1 MNRAV
6 LPSLALRK
14 KLSCFFQLLV
24 ANNIPCGCITPSSA
38 HLHMTSFVS
47 FSFSVC
53 LTRTPVSGFGAHMDN
68 PENFPGGAMVKNLP
82 ANAGDMRDTGS
93 IPGLGRSPRGGNA
106 THSRILAWII
116 PWTEEPGGLQSRGSQ
131 RVQDNLLL
139 KYLT

>member
-6 LPSLALRK
+6 LPSLALGK

-68 PENFPGGAMVKNLP
+68 PENFPGGAMVKNPP

-93 IPGLGRSPRGGNA
+93 IPGSERSPRGGNGNPLQDSCLDNPMDRGTWWA
-106 THSRILAWII
+106 TVHGVTKESD
-116 PWTEEPGGLQSRGSQ
+116 T
-131 RVQDNLLL
+131 
-139 KYLT
+139 T

>member
-6 LPSLALRK
+6 LPSLALGK

-68 PENFPGGAMVKNLP
+68 PENFPGGAMVKNPP

-93 IPGLGRSPRGGNA
+93 IPGSERSPRGGNGNPLQDSCLDNPMDRRAWRA
-106 THSRILAWII
+106 TI
-116 PWTEEPGGLQSRGSQ
+116 Q
-131 RVQDNLLL
+131 RVT
-139 KYLT
+139 KSPG

>member
-6 LPSLALRK
+6 LPSLALGK

-68 PENFPGGAMVKNLP
+68 PENFPGGAMVKNPP

-93 IPGLGRSPRGGNA
+93 IPGSERSPRGGNGNPLRYSCLGNP
-106 THSRILAWII
+106 TGRL
-116 PWTEEPGGLQSRGSQ
+116 
-131 RVQDNLLL
+131 
-139 KYLT
+139 